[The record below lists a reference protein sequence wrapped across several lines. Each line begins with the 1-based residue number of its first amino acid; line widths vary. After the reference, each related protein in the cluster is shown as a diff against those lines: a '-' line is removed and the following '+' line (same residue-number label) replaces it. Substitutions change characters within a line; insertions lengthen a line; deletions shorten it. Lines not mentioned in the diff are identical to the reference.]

1 MSSSSYEIKDG
12 EGNSEA
18 WRYKIRLSEIKI
30 FTLPPLG
37 IIIVEELHLNTINEN
52 KEH

>member
-1 MSSSSYEIKDG
+1 MSSSSSNETKDG

-18 WRYKIRLSEIKI
+18 WIYKIRQSEI
-30 FTLPPLG
+30 TLPPLG
-37 IIIVEELHLNTINEN
+37 IIIVEELYLNSINEN